1 MKKILVTGG
10 GGYVGTLLID
20 ELLNNGHQITVLDT
34 FWFGNFL
41 QKNKNLE
48 IIKEDIRNLSIEKI
62 KGHQTIIHLA
72 NIAND
77 PTVAMDPELSWNVN
91 VLGTHSLI
99 DKASRAGVEHFIF
112 GSSGSVYGVKEEP
125 NVVEDMVLVPISTY
139 NKTKMIAERVIMSYS
154 ESLKVHCIRP
164 ATVCG
169 YSPRMRLDIS
179 VNLLTMQALKYGEIT
194 VFGGS
199 QTRPNINIK
208 DMINV
213 YLHFINNSNIE
224 NGYYNAGL
232 ENMTI
237 LKIAEIIKEKTGATI
252 KIEPSNDPRSYRQ
265 NSDKLISTGFKFQYN
280 VDNAIEEII
289 TKYNNKTLEDKEIYY
304 NLKVMKNLKLDKIK
318 N

>member
-20 ELLNNGHQITVLDT
+20 ELLNNGYQITVLDT

-289 TKYNNKTLEDKEIYY
+289 AKYNNKTLEDKEIYY

>member
-10 GGYVGTLLID
+10 GGYVGTSLVDALLK
-20 ELLNNGHQITVLDT
+20 QSYKVTVVDT

-41 QKNKNLE
+41 TKNQNLE
-48 IIKEDIRNLSIEKI
+48 IIKEDIRDLTVDKI
-62 KGHQTIIHLA
+62 KDHQIIIHLA

-77 PTVAMDPELSWNVN
+77 PTVAINPELSWNVN

-99 DKASRAGVEHFIF
+99 DKACRSGVEHFIF
-112 GSSGSVYGVKEEP
+112 GSSGSVYGIKDEP
-125 NVVEDMVLVPISTY
+125 HVVEDMELIPISTY
-139 NKTKMIAERVIMSYS
+139 NKTKMVAERVIMSYS
-154 ESLKVHCIRP
+154 KNLKVHCIRP

-179 VNLLTMQALKYGEIT
+179 VNLLTMQALKKGEIT
-194 VFGGS
+194 VFGGN

-213 YLHFINNSNIE
+213 YLHFIDQTNIE
-224 NGYYNAGL
+224 SGCYNAGL
-232 ENMTI
+232 ENM
-237 LKIAEIIKEKTGATI
+237 KIVQVAEIIKEKTGAKI

-265 NSDKLISTGFKFQYN
+265 NSDKLMSTGFKFQFN
-280 VDNAIEEII
+280 VDDAIEEII
-289 TKYNNKTLEDKEIYY
+289 SKYKTNKLEDKEIYY
-304 NLKVMKNLKLDKIK
+304 NLKVMKNLKLE

>member
-125 NVVEDMVLVPISTY
+125 NVVEDMILVPISTY

-280 VDNAIEEII
+280 VVNAIEEII
-289 TKYNNKTLEDKEIYY
+289 AKYNNKILEDKEIYY

>member
-139 NKTKMIAERVIMSYS
+139 NKPKTIAERVIMSYS

-280 VDNAIEEII
+280 VVNAIEEII
-289 TKYNNKTLEDKEIYY
+289 AKYNNKILEDKEIYY